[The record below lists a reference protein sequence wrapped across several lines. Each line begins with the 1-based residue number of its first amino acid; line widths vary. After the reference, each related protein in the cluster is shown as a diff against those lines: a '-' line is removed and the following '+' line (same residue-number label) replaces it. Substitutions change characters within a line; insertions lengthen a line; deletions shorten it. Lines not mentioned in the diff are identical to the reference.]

1 MSLQP
6 KTIFYGVLLLLFGLL
21 CFTTG
26 RRSVR
31 TPEIP
36 PEKGRVDTL
45 LIRDTIRLEKPVYT
59 RVFTRDTIY
68 ITITERDTAYIALP
82 REVKVYEDETY
93 RAEVSGYEPSLDKID
108 IYAPTRTI
116 TKEVVRTE
124 TVRKRTPWG
133 IGVQAGYGITK
144 QGDIFYPGAY
154 VGVGISYNII
164 RW

>member
-1 MSLQP
+1 MSE
-6 KTIFYGVLLLLFGLL
+6 I
-21 CFTTG
+21 
-26 RRSVR
+26 S
-31 TPEIP
+31 PESS
-36 PEKGRVDTL
+36 RVDTMFVH
-45 LIRDTIRLEKPVYT
+45 DTITREKPDYT
-59 RVFTRDTIY
+59 RVCVRDTIY
-68 ITITERDTAYIALP
+68 VTVTARDTAYIVLP

-93 RAEVSGYEPSLDKID
+93 RAEVSGYQPSLDRID

-133 IGVQAGYGITK
+133 VGLQVGCGITK
-144 QGDIFYPGAY
+144 QGNSFYPGPY